1 MPDAVTA
8 NHRPSH
14 LKGLDYSVV
23 QQCMHCGLCLPTCPT
38 YDATKLERN
47 SPRGR
52 IALMRAIADDRLEV
66 TKAFGDEM
74 YFCLGCLACMTA
86 CPAGVNY
93 AELFEHARAEIEEQR
108 VLVSPKRDFIRW
120 FTVRWLFMDLRR
132 LELVGKALRLYQQ
145 LGLQT
150 LIRRSGLIGLMPPR
164 LRELEAM
171 TPAICDKFSAE
182 LVAPITPAAGTKK
195 YRVAMLTGCAQ
206 DLTFSDVNRDTVE
219 VLAANG
225 CEVFTPPEQSCC
237 GSLHAHNGE
246 WTLAQQLARRN
257 IDQFPPEQFDAIITN
272 AGGCGSHLKH
282 YAKLLAD
289 DARYAERARLWDAK
303 VKDIHEWL
311 VQIGVRR
318 PLASPSPLHGERA
331 GVRGEDGEQ
340 HSTLNIQRSTLNA
353 LRDAHPSP
361 SIPLPV
367 EGRGKSE
374 LSDAGELA
382 VTYHESCHLTHGQ
395 KVVSQPRELL
405 RAIPSL
411 KLVELPEANW
421 CCGSAGIYN
430 LTQPEMAGQLLERKI
445 KHIKSTGATTVA
457 TANPGCLL
465 QLING
470 AAKEGLKLRV
480 VHPITLLAEA
490 YRAENSQ

>member
-1 MPDAVTA
+1 
-8 NHRPSH
+8 
-14 LKGLDYSVV
+14 
-23 QQCMHCGLCLPTCPT
+23 MHCGLCLPTCPT

-52 IALMRAIADDRLEV
+52 IALMRAIADDRLNV

-74 YFCLGCLACMTA
+74 YFCLGCLACQTA

-93 AELFEHARAEIEEQR
+93 AELFEHARAEIEEKK
-108 VLVSPKRDFIRW
+108 VLANPKRNFIRG
-120 FTVRWLFMDLRR
+120 FTVSWLFMDLRR
-132 LELVGKALRLYQQ
+132 LELLGKALRLYQQ
-145 LGLQT
+145 LGFQT
-150 LIRRSGLIGLMPPR
+150 AMRRMGLIRLMPRR
-164 LRELEAM
+164 LQELEAM

-182 LVAPITPAAGTKK
+182 LIAPVTPAAGAKK

-219 VLAANG
+219 VLAQNG
-225 CEVFTPPEQSCC
+225 GEVFTPAEQSCC

-282 YAKLLAD
+282 YAKLLVD
-289 DARYAERARLWDAK
+289 DPIYLKRAELWDAK

-311 VQIGVRR
+311 MQIKIRN
-318 PLASPSPLHGERA
+318 P
-331 GVRGEDGEQ
+331 
-340 HSTLNIQRSTLNA
+340 
-353 LRDAHPSP
+353 
-361 SIPLPV
+361 
-367 EGRGKSE
+367 KSE
-374 LSDAGELA
+374 IRNRV

-395 KVVSQPRELL
+395 KVISQPRELL
-405 RAIPSL
+405 RAIPGL

-430 LTQPEMAGQLLERKI
+430 LTQPEMAGQLLDRKI

-465 QLING
+465 QLSNG
-470 AAKEGLKLRV
+470 AAKEGLQLRI

-490 YRAENSQ
+490 YRAECERESPDQAGG

>member
-1 MPDAVTA
+1 M
-8 NHRPSH
+8 NLQRQSS
-14 LKGLDYSVV
+14 LKDLDYSVM

-52 IALMRAIADDRLEV
+52 IALMRAIADDKLEV

-74 YFCLGCLACMTA
+74 YFCLGCLACVTA

-93 AELFEHARAEIEEQR
+93 AELFEHARAEVEERR
-108 VLVSPKRDFIRW
+108 VLASPKRDFIRW
-120 FTVRWLFMDLRR
+120 FTVKWLFMDLRR
-132 LELVGKALRLYQQ
+132 LEWVGKAIRLYQQ

-150 LIRRSGLIGLMPPR
+150 LLRRSGVLKLLPKR

-171 TPAICDKFSAE
+171 TPQMQPRFTAE
-182 LVAPITPAAGTKK
+182 LVAPVTPAIGGRI
-195 YRVAMLTGCAQ
+195 YRVAMLIGCAQ
-206 DLTFSDVNRDTVE
+206 DLIFSDVNRDTVE
-219 VLAANG
+219 VLARNG
-225 CEVFTPPEQSCC
+225 CEVVTPPEQSCC

-257 IDQFPPEQFDAIITN
+257 INQFPPEQFDAIITN

-282 YAKLLAD
+282 YAKLLAED
-289 DARYAERARLWDAK
+289 TIYSPWAKEWDAK

-311 VQIGVRR
+311 AMIGIRPPVLPHLTPSLSLPAACGEGEATERR
-318 PLASPSPLHGERA
+318 SPTG
-331 GVRGEDGEQ
+331 
-340 HSTLNIQRSTLNA
+340 
-353 LRDAHPSP
+353 RDTPDAQKHA
-361 SIPLPV
+361 
-367 EGRGKSE
+367 ESE
-374 LSDAGELA
+374 TGAPIV
-382 VTYHESCHLTHGQ
+382 VTYHESCHLSHGQ
-395 KVVSQPRELL
+395 KVVTQPREIL
-405 RAIPSL
+405 RTIQGL

-430 LTQPEMAGQLLERKI
+430 LTQPEMAEQLLERKLA
-445 KHIKSTGATTVA
+445 HIRTTGATVVA

-470 AAKEGLKLRV
+470 ATGRGMKLRV
-480 VHPITLLAEA
+480 AHPVTLLAEA
-490 YRAENSQ
+490 YRAENS